1 MSQDIFDTYIDN
13 AFDEAR
19 QATFKF
25 KQFEINYK
33 SFFPKNKSAACLDI
47 GVGRGEM
54 LSCMRSWGFAH
65 SKGVDISPSTI
76 EFCKSLDLDCELTK
90 DTVSWLDENQDSFDL
105 ITLLDVLEHVPRDQ
119 TIEFCR
125 KLRGSLKEGGTL
137 IVQVPNLQAPDG
149 HLHHFN
155 DFTHVS
161 GFIEHSLSQVL
172 STAGFKDITFYGF
185 EEFYESSPKVWVK
198 KLLRFFYLKVVRLT
212 RAVNGNINPSI
223 LTPVLFAV
231 VKR

>member
-1 MSQDIFDTYIDN
+1 
-13 AFDEAR
+13 
-19 QATFKF
+19 
-25 KQFEINYK
+25 
-33 SFFPKNKSAACLDI
+33 
-47 GVGRGEM
+47 M
-54 LSCMRSWGFAH
+54 LSCMNHWGFKNA
-65 SKGVDISPSTI
+65 SGVDISPSTI
-76 EFCKSLDLDCELTK
+76 NFCRSIDLACELTE
-90 DTVSWLDENQDSFDL
+90 DTTAWLSENKGKFDL

-119 TIEFCR
+119 TISFCSA
-125 KLRGSLKEGGTL
+125 LRESLKPGGTL

-172 STAGFKDITFYGF
+172 LTAGFGEINFYGF
-185 EEFYESSPKVWVK
+185 EEFYESSPKVMIK
-198 KLLRFFYLKVVRLT
+198 KVFRLFYLKWVRFT
-212 RAVNGNINPSI
+212 RAINGNINPKI